1 MTNDIKT
8 ILVPHDFS
16 AGSGHALEYAQMMA
30 RRFGASLHF
39 VHVCEL
45 PSLMTVSM
53 DACAIAST
61 DWSQRLGDDAKRE
74 LIDIASGID
83 GIKTSTEVVFG
94 NPAHGIVTAARTNA
108 ADLIVMGTHGHG
120 PIAHIVMGN
129 VAERVVRTA
138 GCPVLTVREPRA
150 VEWHRPR
157 AAAMAS
163 AVMSAVFAAA
173 LLSPLGVT
181 RAEAQTATDPAVVE
195 MTQRVTGRATFQT
208 YCVMCHGTEGRGDGR
223 LAAHMT
229 RKPSDLTGITK
240 RNGGEFPSELVFR
253 TIDGRQ
259 PVRGHGGPDMPA
271 WGDTFLKSREGGDAN
286 SVRETID
293 SLVRYVE
300 SIQAKQVP

>member
-1 MTNDIKT
+1 MTQDIKT

-53 DACAIAST
+53 DASAIASS

-83 GIKTSTEVVFG
+83 GIKTSTEK
-94 NPAHGIVTAARTNA
+94 
-108 ADLIVMGTHGHG
+108 
-120 PIAHIVMGN
+120 
-129 VAERVVRTA
+129 
-138 GCPVLTVREPRA
+138 A

-163 AVMSAVFAAA
+163 AVMSAMFAAV

-181 RAEAQTATDPAVVE
+181 RAEAQTATVPAVVE
-195 MTQRVTGRATFQT
+195 MMQRVTGRATFQT
-208 YCVMCHGTEGRGDGR
+208 YCVMCHGNEGRGDGR

-229 RKPSDLTGITK
+229 RKPSDLTEIAK

-253 TIDGRQ
+253 TVDGRQ